1 VSEEEAK
8 TKWCPQ
14 TLQARLMVTD
24 HVKLPVEMGG
34 ALCIGSACM
43 AWRWAEQPP
52 EIERTIWPS
61 NPAERRKMQA
71 EEEARLVEKFKRRKG
86 FCGLAGRP

>member
-1 VSEEEAK
+1 MTEDEAK

-43 AWRWAEQPP
+43 AWRWHQPTYSGRYGETP
-52 EIERTIWPS
+52 TG
-61 NPAERRKMQA
+61 
-71 EEEARLVEKFKRRKG
+71 EAPTEG
-86 FCGLAGRP
+86 HCGLASRP

>member
-1 VSEEEAK
+1 MTEDEAK

-14 TLQARLMVTD
+14 AEHRD
-24 HVKLPVEMGG
+24 WK
-34 ALCIGSACM
+34 CIASACM
-43 AWRWAEQPP
+43 AWRWAEKPP

-71 EEEARLVEKFKRRKG
+71 EEEARLAERFKRRKG